1 MSKSTIISLPFWT
14 IRVIYRH
21 QGVFCSGRFD
31 LSVVAGVSTIRPGD
45 ELNSTTFLVS
55 ESGNFTLGFFN
66 SQETNYS
73 YLGIWYSNDDQ
84 NRRVWVANPNN
95 PISSNSGVL
104 AMDSTGTLQITSG
117 GKTVLNIY
125 DQSSSGNIIAKLE
138 DTGNFLLT
146 DEVESKTLWQ
156 AFDHPT
162 NTLLPGMKLGF
173 NTATGQIWALT
184 SWLTGSSP
192 ASGAFTLKWEPT
204 NESGEL
210 VLYRRGVRYWA
221 SGTLKNQSFEFMYVN
236 FPWSQYNY
244 TLSYTSNNDEKFF
257 SFSPPDGSS
266 LWMWQLT
273 PTGGILEGPTSL
285 YFKNGDFC
293 YGYQSN
299 DGCVNSVRPQCRRSN
314 DKFVQKRALFSGSD
328 TSHQYDNNSSLSIS
342 DCMEKCWN
350 NCSCIS
356 FGDYSNGTGCIT
368 TTGSLENLVE
378 NVNYMTVYVL
388 AQGKSSKSKY
398 WIWIVSAAGSLLIV
412 ILGSLC
418 YLRMRRHRIE
428 GEEKKREKDYIKEL
442 MHFDSLNTATHVEDD
457 GTEGH
462 DLKLLSFASIV
473 EATNNFSEENK
484 LGQGGFGPV
493 YKGKLQEGREIA
505 VKRLARMSGQGLVEL
520 KNELILISKLQ
531 HRNLVR
537 VLGCCI
543 HGEEKMLIYEYL
555 PNKSLDF
562 FLFDPS
568 KKELL
573 DWQKRLNII
582 DGVAQGLLYLHKY
595 SRMRVIHRDLKASNV
610 LLDETMNPKISDFG
624 MAKIFKQNESE
635 AITNRVVGTYGYMS
649 PEYAMEG
656 TFSVKS
662 DVFSFGVLILEIVSG
677 RKNTSFHNFDTRS
690 INLIGYAWELWK
702 EGTALELKD
711 PALGD
716 SCVPSQFLRTIHVG
730 LLCVQENAS
739 DRPTMPEV
747 ISMLGNETMA
757 LPAPKQPAFFTGRN
771 VLRTAENASESRP
784 KDRSVNDMT
793 ISVMNPR

>member
-1 MSKSTIISLPFWT
+1 MPF
-14 IRVIYRH
+14 RVMHVHRLFMDTKYRGGSFYPIFWIFT
-21 QGVFCSGRFD
+21 GVFCSGGFD
-31 LSVVAGVSTIRPGD
+31 LSLVAGVSTIRPGD
-45 ELNSTTFLVS
+45 ELNSTTTTFLVS

-66 SQETNYS
+66 IQETNYS

-125 DQSSSGNIIAKLE
+125 DQSSSGNITAKLE

-156 AFDHPT
+156 SFDHPT
-162 NTLLPGMKLGF
+162 NTLLPGMKLGS
-173 NTATGQIWALT
+173 NTATGQSWNLT
-184 SWLTGSSP
+184 SWLSEYSP

-210 VLYRRGVRYWA
+210 VLYQRGVRYWA

-236 FPWSQYNY
+236 LDWDPYHYILN
-244 TLSYTSNNDEKFF
+244 YTSNNDEKFF
-257 SFSPPDGSS
+257 SFSPPDGSIFS
-266 LWMWQLT
+266 FSPPDGSNLWMWQLT
-273 PTGGILEGPTSL
+273 PIGGILDAHR
-285 YFKNGDFC
+285 YFRIEDFC

-299 DGCVNSVRPQCRRSN
+299 DGCVNSERPQCRRSN
-314 DKFVQKRALFSGSD
+314 DKFVKKRARFSGSD
-328 TSHQYDNNSSLSIS
+328 TSNQYDNNSSLNIS
-342 DCMEKCWN
+342 DCMKKCWN
-350 NCSCIS
+350 DCNCIS
-356 FGDYSNGTGCIT
+356 FADYSDGTGCIT
-368 TTGSLENLVE
+368 TTGSSEYLVE
-378 NVNYMTVYVL
+378 NVDYPPAYVL
-388 AQGKSSKSKY
+388 ARGNSSKSKY
-398 WIWIVSAAGSLLIV
+398 WIWIVSAATSLLIV

-418 YLRMRRHRIE
+418 YLRMRRLRIE
-428 GEEKKREKDYIKEL
+428 GEEKKREKDDIKEL
-442 MHFDSLNTATHVEDD
+442 MQFDSLNIATHVEDD

-462 DLKLLSFASIV
+462 DLKLLSFASIL

-493 YKGKLQEGREIA
+493 YKGKLREGREIA
-505 VKRLARMSGQGLVEL
+505 IKRLARMSGQGLVEL

-568 KKELL
+568 KRELL
-573 DWQKRLNII
+573 DWKKRLDII

-624 MAKIFKQNESE
+624 MAKIFKQNEFE

-656 TFSVKS
+656 MGAVERR
-662 DVFSFGVLILEIVSG
+662 DCIGV
-677 RKNTSFHNFDTRS
+677 
-690 INLIGYAWELWK
+690 
-702 EGTALELKD
+702 EG
-711 PALGD
+711 
-716 SCVPSQFLRTIHVG
+716 SS
-730 LLCVQENAS
+730 
-739 DRPTMPEV
+739 
-747 ISMLGNETMA
+747 
-757 LPAPKQPAFFTGRN
+757 TGRFVRHKPVAKN
-771 VLRTAENASESRP
+771 HSCGSFVCAR
-784 KDRSVNDMT
+784 KCK
-793 ISVMNPR
+793 